1 MDNSTSLF
9 TYRVQSVDSNMI
21 TRLTWIPFVCETDTW
36 LYNLLVMYGFRL
48 AQSIK
53 VLVALS
59 ILFTY
64 GLQFSVPSEI
74 VWKKI
79 SPKIKESN
87 HNIGYYIM
95 RGLMILGTGKFT
107 THNIR
112 YGGYIFINSTFLT
125 DHQT

>member
-1 MDNSTSLF
+1 MKYD
-9 TYRVQSVDSNMI
+9 
-21 TRLTWIPFVCETDTW
+21 
-36 LYNLLVMYGFRL
+36 FRL

-79 SPKIKESN
+79 SPKINEAH

-95 RGLMILGTGKFT
+95 RALMILGTGKQIT
-107 THNIR
+107 QN
-112 YGGYIFINSTFLT
+112 L
-125 DHQT
+125 QTI